1 MVDNVNNE
9 LVEQEVSTGI
19 PSLLFCTT
27 RPNKRLPWKVWDDF
41 IPTFID
47 GRSCGLNVC
56 HRTFNYN
63 STNGTTGLRKHQSKC
78 SPGTQKRP
86 RQHEHTP
93 LPSTQKSIAAVS
105 SDPKQKKLPFLPS
118 GRNKCTGT
126 SDEIPVQELAFPDTH
141 TDKNQ
146 KKTGG

>member
-1 MVDNVNNE
+1 MEDVVDNVKNE
-9 LVEQEVSTGI
+9 VVEQEDSTGSI
-19 PSLLFCTT
+19 PSPLLA
-27 RPNKRLPWKVWDDF
+27 RPNKRLRSKVWDDF
-41 IPTFID
+41 IPTFVD
-47 GRSCGLNVC
+47 GKVVRAECMHC
-56 HRTFNYN
+56 HKTFNYN
-63 STNGTTGLRKHQSKC
+63 STNGTTGLRNHRSKC

-86 RQHEHTP
+86 RQHENTP
-93 LPSTQKSIAAVS
+93 LPYIQKSTA
-105 SDPKQKKLPFLPS
+105 DPKQKKLPFLPS